1 MWPYWSLDCTAC
13 EAAAA
18 LVIQLF
24 AAGLPLEEIEAAV
37 IRLCVALQIEAEEVC
52 VGAVTSFGP
61 QLGTV
66 QLCTYSRHMLYI
78 VPRQSTSWPRAG
90 RASPPPSSAASSWA
104 ATAATRAPSTT
115 GR

>member
-66 QLCTYSRHMLYI
+66 RLCIGSRH
-78 VPRQSTSWPRAG
+78 
-90 RASPPPSSAASSWA
+90 
-104 ATAATRAPSTT
+104 
-115 GR
+115 